1 MLEKLK
7 TKTVVSDD
15 SDKKWGFQA
24 WFDRIDVI
32 WTVIS

>member
-1 MLEKLK
+1 MITRTALMLEKLK

-24 WFDRIDVI
+24 
-32 WTVIS
+32 